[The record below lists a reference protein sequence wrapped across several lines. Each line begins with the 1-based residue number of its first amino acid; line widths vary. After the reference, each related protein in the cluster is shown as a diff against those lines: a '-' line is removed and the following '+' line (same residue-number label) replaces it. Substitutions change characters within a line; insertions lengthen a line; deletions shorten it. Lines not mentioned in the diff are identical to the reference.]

1 MNLIEQIKKGK
12 QLIDLGEAQGKDIE
26 PLEKKL
32 RILKELLKKDIGT
45 LNLSELSKRR
55 IAIMIY
61 STILNSN
68 IWICSNEE
76 MITQVKEDEPGAI
89 TYSLDEIRKILNLNP
104 NPEDLKAIHNAKS
117 VFPNSHIVDSK
128 LNNKNEEKEN

>member
-1 MNLIEQIKKGK
+1 MNLIEQIQKGK
-12 QLIDLGEAQGKDIE
+12 ELIEKAMALGKDTRPI
-26 PLEKKL
+26 EKKV
-32 RILKELLKKDIGT
+32 ET
-45 LNLSELSKRR
+45 LECRLINEIEESKLSELSKRK

-61 STILNSN
+61 SQILNSN

-104 NPEDLKAIHNAKS
+104 KPEELRELHNAKL
-117 VFPNSHIVDSK
+117 VFPNSKIV
-128 LNNKNEEKEN
+128 ETH